1 MSDEKLQWHPA
12 FFAALHIEFG
22 EELDALE
29 IKREHLLGKKPMQI
43 DVVVVKKEKDVRIEK
58 NIGRLFRGHNI
69 IEYKAP
75 GDYLSINDFYKV
87 YGYTCFYQSDT
98 GKVKEIAPDEL
109 TITYVC
115 NHYPRE
121 VIQHLQRSRKINA
134 VKKDN
139 GIYYLCGD
147 EFPMQILVT
156 KELPKDENYWL
167 NNLRNDL
174 KTGKEIEEL
183 VERYEKVKQKAY
195 YSDVMELI
203 VRANWE
209 KMKEEK
215 SMCEALREL
224 FAEELKESENKGIEK
239 GIEKGFVQAKLET
252 AVNLLDILDIHTIAD
267 RVGLPVEKVRELK
280 AASGK
285 CI

>member
-1 MSDEKLQWHPA
+1 MSGEKLQWHPA

-22 EELDALE
+22 RELDMLE

-43 DVVVVKKEKDVRIEK
+43 DVVIVKKDKKVQIGK
-58 NIGRLFRGHNI
+58 NIGKIFRGHNI

-75 GDYLSINDFYKV
+75 DDYLSINDFYKV

-109 TITYVC
+109 TITYIC
-115 NHYPRE
+115 NHYSRE
-121 VIQHLQRSRKINA
+121 VIQHLKRNRKID
-134 VKKDN
+134 VIKKGQ
-139 GIYYLCGD
+139 GIYYLYGD
-147 EFPMQILVT
+147 EFPMQILIT
-156 KELPKDENYWL
+156 KELSKEENYWL

-174 KTGKEIEEL
+174 KTGEEIEEL

-215 SMCEALREL
+215 SMCEVLREL